1 MTANGNICFRYSK
14 VSNMGF
20 LAYNFGESIS
30 GGVYMCRINLRK
42 ALGLSA
48 VCFGTGVLA
57 AFVLPGYLIAFACA
71 AAVICAGLLLLGKHN

>member
-1 MTANGNICFRYSK
+1 
-14 VSNMGF
+14 
-20 LAYNFGESIS
+20 
-30 GGVYMCRINLRK
+30 MCRINLRK